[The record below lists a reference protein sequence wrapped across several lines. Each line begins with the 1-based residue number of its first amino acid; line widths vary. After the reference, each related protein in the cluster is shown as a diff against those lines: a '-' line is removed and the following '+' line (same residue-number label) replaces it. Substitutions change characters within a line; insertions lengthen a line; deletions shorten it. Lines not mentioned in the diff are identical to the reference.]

1 MFRKIIL
8 SAVSLTALAVG
19 TIAVISPGTLLAGK
33 GIVANPAAEVW
44 MRQVGVLLI
53 PLGLIAFWVR
63 GHKDSPTLRAVL
75 LGNLLIQ
82 AGMFPVEIIAYRSGV
97 IPRLSGIVPNSA
109 LHVIL
114 ACGLA
119 FVVFGKGARAE
130 VAEGN

>member
-1 MFRKIIL
+1 MFRKTVL
-8 SAVSLTALAVG
+8 TVVSLSALAVG
-19 TIAVISPGTLLAGK
+19 SVAVFSPATLLAGK

-82 AGMFPVEIIAYRSGV
+82 AGMFPVEIIAYRSGI
-97 IPRLSGIVPNSA
+97 IPKLSGIVPNSI
-109 LHVIL
+109 LHVVL

-119 FVVFGKGARAE
+119 YALACRDPQPDLQSR
-130 VAEGN
+130 